1 MGEVWGW
8 MGLEGAKDEIT
19 DAAGDGI
26 VNADSC
32 RKESTGK
39 PHRDLKEPEGWR
51 FSSFR
56 KMRLDIETF
65 S

>member
-1 MGEVWGW
+1 MHGEDPKE
-8 MGLEGAKDEIT
+8 EG
-19 DAAGDGI
+19 
-26 VNADSC
+26 
-32 RKESTGK
+32 

-56 KMRLDIETF
+56 KMRLGNEKF